1 MTLQEFNDVITAN
14 SVVCCKFSA
23 EWCGP
28 CKAMEPIIKE
38 VADEYKGK
46 AIVLDIDVEDSED
59 VSTQFRIRNVP
70 TTIFFKDGKVVD
82 KIVGGTT
89 KNVIFEK
96 ISSLI

>member
-14 SVVCCKFSA
+14 SVVCVKFGAS
-23 EWCGP
+23 WCGP

-38 VADEYKGK
+38 VADEYKSK

-89 KNVIFEK
+89 KNVIVEK

>member
-1 MTLQEFNDVITAN
+1 MTISEFNDVITTN

-38 VADEYKGK
+38 IADEYQGK
-46 AIVLDIDVEDSED
+46 AVVLDIDVEDSEG

-70 TTIFFKDGKVVD
+70 TTIFFKDGKAVD

-89 KNVIFEK
+89 KNAIVEK
-96 ISSLI
+96 IKNLI